1 MNLYTLKS
9 ELNRLQRLVEAWQ
22 TVEDMTPIERDLV
35 LARLRDL
42 YAAVRFG
49 LEEDAQPTNV
59 DREQPIETTAVEEP
73 EPEPFDGV
81 AAIDAAAFL
90 ALDTLIDELPT
101 PPAEEQPEPIETID
115 AEPAA
120 ETVPDEMP
128 MDEAPIEETA
138 PLEMEWEHQP
148 AADDAMIAQEVEA
161 VEEELEAV
169 EVSAEEEL
177 PAQQTPADEPV
188 AEEPTPEPRPEA
200 TPETEVAPEP
210 TSEPEIVPEPVPEVV
225 EVAPA
230 PEPEPALESEP
241 EPELVEVTPE
251 PEPAPEPEV
260 VEVAPDPE
268 PQPSLHNL
276 FGEPERATD
285 AHVRHRHKQ
294 RVIMSLYDTAPEQ
307 PRRRETKL
315 RIENLIPPES
325 EVRVVH
331 NEPEVIEMSEE
342 ELTRPRSE
350 AVITPATEHGN
361 APQHDEETP
370 SVVLTAAA
378 APAPVPAEPTAPATL
393 GERLPH
399 VQTLGEKLAAERE
412 TVGELHREPIT
423 DLRRAVGINDKF
435 LLIRDLFGGNGSLY
449 EITIR
454 RLNEFDNLDDC
465 LIYIAEHF
473 NWNPNSDGAQLMMEL
488 LERKYLG

>member
-59 DREQPIETTAVEEP
+59 DREQPTETTAVEEP
-73 EPEPFDGV
+73 EPEPLDGV

-115 AEPAA
+115 VEPAA

-161 VEEELEAV
+161 VEEELETV

-200 TPETEVAPEP
+200 TPETEVTPEP
-210 TSEPEIVPEPVPEVV
+210 ASEPETVPAPVPEVV
-225 EVAPA
+225 EVVPA
-230 PEPEPALESEP
+230 PESEP
-241 EPELVEVTPE
+241 EPELVEVAPK
-251 PEPAPEPEV
+251 PDPAPVPEV
-260 VEVAPDPE
+260 VEVASDPE

-378 APAPVPAEPTAPATL
+378 APAEPTAPATL